1 MMANPGK
8 MTRTETVDSDISE
21 DESEDL
27 GTVDLNAL
35 EESLNDT
42 RDISLPNTIR
52 DKDPARI
59 RCEEIKQVRVDE
71 TEIPELSLTVLD
83 Q

>member
-8 MTRTETVDSDISE
+8 MTSIEVDSDISE

-35 EESLNDT
+35 EESLNET

-59 RCEEIKQVRVDE
+59 RGEEIKQVRVDE
-71 TEIPELSLTVLD
+71 AVIPELSLTVLD